1 MGTVHRMLLAGLAAL
16 PLFLPSAHGAEG
28 GNKPGV
34 AVIIGNKAY
43 ADSRLRD
50 VSYAHNDAE
59 AFKRFVTGR
68 LGFDPRKVMYLRD
81 ATKTQMESAFG
92 SRDVPGRLYRWA
104 QGDGGP
110 DIVVFYSGHG
120 GEGTG
125 KTGGYLLPV
134 DANKDT
140 AEANGY
146 PIAQLYENLGKMPH
160 KSVTVFLD
168 ACFSGVGGE
177 SIDNASPVTRGAVLS
192 GVQGV
197 AGMTVLTAA
206 SGNQWAYWDAKSR
219 HGLFTEHLLN
229 GLYGDADLD
238 KDGSVTAGEAKMYLD
253 QNMSW
258 AARTAYGSEQDAGL
272 LGDEKAV
279 LSISPV
285 DGWGSR
291 PLLGPPPAAFTV
303 LVEPANARVRIL
315 NIGPAYRAGMELAV
329 GSYLVE
335 ASAEGYLTKTSTVAH
350 GVAPTLHRMAL
361 MPLMPTGAPFT
372 VRTGPPNAHVQI
384 MNIGHRYEPGIRLP
398 PGSYAAKVSAVGFDT
413 VERTLRHENEP
424 TDVWIGLPFRD
435 CPVCPKMVEIPTGSY
450 RMGTSEQ
457 GEGNAKIE
465 GPVHDVA
472 IRYRLAVGM
481 FEVSFEEWDSCK
493 RDGGC
498 QVPLQ
503 DEGSGGAYPIDH
515 ATMGHAREYTKWLK
529 DRTGRPYRLPS
540 EAEWEY
546 AARAGTQSER
556 YWGQEDQCAYANG
569 ADLVAQ
575 LDRPDLGVFASC
587 GDGYT
592 RTAPSDDRRFA
603 PNAWG
608 LYHMLGNV
616 HEWTQDC
623 WVPNYLDAPADG
635 RPREDCEE
643 GGAHRV
649 VRGGSWSSAPRWIRA
664 RMRHAVDPGASYNDL
679 GFRVVVEVS
688 R

>member
-1 MGTVHRMLLAGLAAL
+1 MHMKLGLVWLAACL
-16 PLFLPSAHGAEG
+16 GALMSGAALADERVALVVGNADYSHAPVLVNPRNDAQDIAASLRRLGFHVTAGFDLDYATMKSRVTEFSRRAHGAEVALFFFAG
-28 GNKPGV
+28 HGMQVDGV
-34 AVIIGNKAY
+34 NYLVPT
-43 ADSRLRD
+43 
-50 VSYAHNDAE
+50 DA
-59 AFKRFVTGR
+59 R
-68 LGFDPRKVMYLRD
+68 LGAKSTVDSEAWELGRILRG
-81 ATKTQMESAFG
+81 M
-92 SRDVPGRLYRWA
+92 GR
-104 QGDGGP
+104 
-110 DIVVFYSGHG
+110 
-120 GEGTG
+120 GT
-125 KTGGYLLPV
+125 
-134 DANKDT
+134 
-140 AEANGY
+140 
-146 PIAQLYENLGKMPH
+146 NL
-160 KSVTVFLD
+160 VFLD
-168 ACFSGVGGE
+168 ACRDNPFGRGWAGDGKRSVGRGLAPVE
-177 SIDNASPVTRGAVLS
+177 RSIDGTFIAYATAEGDIALDGAGRNSP
-192 GVQGV
+192 
-197 AGMTVLTAA
+197 
-206 SGNQWAYWDAKSR
+206 
-219 HGLFTEHLLN
+219 FTEALKQYIEEP
-229 GLYGDADLD
+229 GLTIGQVMTRVSGKLAPLAQDPWIMSSLKSDFYFKPPLPSDLGTTTPQPRVRMD
-238 KDGSVTAGEAKMYLD
+238 PAEAAWR
-253 QNMSW
+253 QIETTN
-258 AARTAYGSEQDAGL
+258 
-272 LGDEKAV
+272 
-279 LSISPV
+279 
-285 DGWGSR
+285 
-291 PLLGPPPAAFTV
+291 
-303 LVEPANARVRIL
+303 NVRIL
-315 NIGPAYRAGMELAV
+315 ERFLQEFPGSPFRLAAEARIAALRGGTRDPAP
-329 GSYLVE
+329 SI
-335 ASAEGYLTKTSTVAH
+335 
-350 GVAPTLHRMAL
+350 
-361 MPLMPTGAPFT
+361 PLSGEPFT
-372 VRTGPPNAHVQI
+372 VRTGPGTARVQI
-384 MNIGHRYEPGIRLP
+384 MNIEPTYQPGIQLP
-398 PGSYAAKVSAVGFDT
+398 PGSYDVKVTAPGFDT

-457 GEGNAKIE
+457 GEGNTKIE

-472 IRYRLAVGM
+472 IRYRLAVGV

-515 ATMGHAREYTKWLK
+515 ATMGHAREYTKWLE

-556 YWGQEDQCAYANG
+556 YWGQRDQCAYANG

-575 LDRPDLGVFASC
+575 LDHADLEVFANC
-587 GDGYT
+587 RDGYT

-649 VRGGSWSSAPRWIRA
+649 VRGGSWRSAPRWIRA
-664 RMRHAVDPGASYNDL
+664 CKRHAVDPGASYNDL